1 MAPIFR
7 LEVGED
13 RLATLTFDLPDKK
26 VNIFGRPALAELE
39 HVLDEVAARRDIGC
53 LVLLSGKEGG
63 FIAGADIEEIARVT
77 DPTEAEAGSRVGH
90 RLFSAW
96 AALPFPTVA
105 AIRGVAVG
113 GGTEISLASTY
124 RVASDRADTR
134 MGLPEVRLGIVPAWG
149 GSTRLPRLIGIAAA
163 LDMILTGKTVSGR
176 QALRMGLIDALLP
189 DARFL
194 DLVRDFARQ
203 HVMGPAAAGASGAGG
218 GDAAAGAATA
228 GTAASA
234 GRGAG
239 AAAVRPPGGAKRPR
253 GQRGALLE
261 GNPIGRH
268 IVFDQA
274 RKKTL
279 EQTRGHYP
287 AALRAIEVVR
297 VGIEDGERAG
307 FDAEARA
314 AADLAPSPITK
325 NLIHV
330 FRLTEDAKRETG
342 VPGGEPL
349 PLRETAV
356 LGAGTMGGGIAQL
369 IAGQTDLPVRMKDL
383 NEAALAAGMSHAA
396 GLFERQL
403 KRRRLD
409 APTLRRKMALLRPT
423 LDYSGFRRVDLV
435 VEAILEK
442 LDVKQAVFAELAAQV
457 RDDTVLAS
465 NTSSLPIGEIRARTP
480 HPERVVGMH
489 FFNPVHR
496 MPLVEVIAPEGASA
510 AAVNTVFSYTR
521 KLGKTPILVKDSPG
535 FLVNRLLMF
544 YSIESFWLLDE
555 GRRIEDIDRAMVDW
569 GMPIGPMALTDEVG
583 IDVAAKVAH
592 ILGEAFADRVRIPAW
607 LDRLPAD
614 GRLGVKSGKGL
625 YRYEGRERQEPDAS
639 VYAALGLRPD
649 SGSGDDPDLAA
660 MADRMVLPMVNEAAR
675 CLEEKVVRSAADLDL
690 ALIFG
695 TGFPPFRGGLCRWAD
710 QQGLPVLI
718 AALERLEGAVGA
730 RFAPSDALR
739 ATAAAGGFYARF
751 GAAATAAAANSR
763 SAGSVGSAGSADSA
777 GSSQGT

>member
-1 MAPIFR
+1 LAPIFR

-26 VNIFGRPALAELE
+26 VNVFGRAALSELE
-39 HVLDEVAARRDIGC
+39 QVIGELGARRDIGC
-53 LVLLSGKEGG
+53 LILLSGKEGG
-63 FIAGADIEEIARVT
+63 FIAGADIEDIARVT
-77 DPTEAEAGSRVGH
+77 DPAEAEAGSRTGH

-96 AALPFPTVA
+96 AALPFPTIA

-113 GGTEISLASTY
+113 GGTEIALASTW

-134 MGLPEVRLGIVPAWG
+134 MGLPEVRLGILPGWG

-176 QALRMGLIDALLP
+176 QALRLGLIDALFP
-189 DARFL
+189 EPRFL
-194 DLVRDFARQ
+194 DLVRDFARERAQ
-203 HVMGPAAAGASGAGG
+203 TTQPR
-218 GDAAAGAATA
+218 DA
-228 GTAASA
+228 
-234 GRGAG
+234 
-239 AAAVRPPGGAKRPR
+239 AKRP
-253 GQRGALLE
+253 GGLRGALLE

-268 IVFDQA
+268 IIFDQA

-287 AALRAIEVVR
+287 APLRAIEVVR
-297 VGIEDGERAG
+297 VGVEDGESAG

-314 AADLAPSPITK
+314 VADLAPSPVTK

-349 PLRETAV
+349 PVREAAV

-369 IAGQTDLPVRMKDL
+369 IAGETGLPVRMKDVS
-383 NEAALAAGMSHAA
+383 EAALATGMSHAA
-396 GLFERQL
+396 AIFERQV

-409 APTLRRKMALLRPT
+409 APGMRRKMALLRPT
-423 LDYSGFRRVDLV
+423 LDWSGFRRADLV
-435 VEAILEK
+435 IEAIVEK
-442 LDVKQAVFAELAAQV
+442 LEVKQAVFAELAAAV

-465 NTSSLPIGEIRARTP
+465 NTSSLAIHEIRARTP

-496 MPLVEVIAPEGASA
+496 MPLVEVIAPEGASP

-555 GRRIEDIDRAMVDW
+555 GHRIEDIDRAMVDW

-583 IDVAAKVAH
+583 IDVAGKVAH
-592 ILGEAFADRVRIPAW
+592 ILGDAFADRVRIPAW
-607 LDRLPAD
+607 MDRLAD
-614 GRLGVKSGKGL
+614 GGRLGVKSGKGL

-639 VYAALGLRPD
+639 VYAALGLHPEIA
-649 SGSGDDPDLAA
+649 DPDLGAL
-660 MADRMVLPMVNEAAR
+660 ADRMVLPMVNEAAR
-675 CLEEKVVRSAADLDL
+675 CLEEGVVRSAADLDL

-710 QQGLPVLI
+710 QQGLAQLI
-718 AALERLEGAVGA
+718 AALERLESAAGS
-730 RFAPSDALR
+730 RFTPSTALCS
-739 ATAAAGGFYARF
+739 TAEAGGFYARF
-751 GAAATAAAANSR
+751 GAAGVSPAGADAAKP
-763 SAGSVGSAGSADSA
+763 
-777 GSSQGT
+777 